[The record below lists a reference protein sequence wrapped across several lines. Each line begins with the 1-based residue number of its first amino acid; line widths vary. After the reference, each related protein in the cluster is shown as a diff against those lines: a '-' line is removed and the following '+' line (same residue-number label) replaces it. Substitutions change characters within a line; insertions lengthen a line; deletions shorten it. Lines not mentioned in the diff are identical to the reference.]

1 MGETTNGRLDGFGQ
15 ENRTGQQFVPKP
27 DVASRLRDALG
38 LLDAIEQGELLAG
51 VPPEPGDR
59 RRHAAGAAI
68 LSVLTRD
75 LESLLAEVLAYDEL
89 TAFTPLEAAAMGL
102 RSTIS
107 DD

>member
-1 MGETTNGRLDGFGQ
+1 MGEKTNGRSEGFGQ
-15 ENRTGQQFVPKP
+15 DQRAGKQFVPKP

-51 VPPEPGDR
+51 VPSVPGDR

-75 LESLLAEVLAYDEL
+75 LESLLSEVLAYDEL
-89 TAFTPLEAAAMGL
+89 TAFTALESAAMGL
-102 RSTIS
+102 RPTTTE
-107 DD
+107 D